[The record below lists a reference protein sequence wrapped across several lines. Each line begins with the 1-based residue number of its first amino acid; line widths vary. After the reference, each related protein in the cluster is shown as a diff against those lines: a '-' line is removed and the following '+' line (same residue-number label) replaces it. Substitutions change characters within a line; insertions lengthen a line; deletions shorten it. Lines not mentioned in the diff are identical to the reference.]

1 MEGRSLAILA
11 VVLFVVGVVLIFFV
25 DVRPVSTV
33 RGVVFDVSGSRAVI
47 VQGDKLNVSLGNRSV
62 HVGQNVILNGWYDG
76 NMFVVG
82 GRDGK

>member
-33 RGVVFDVSGSRAVI
+33 RGVVLDVSGSRAVI

-62 HVGQNVILNGWYDG
+62 HIGQSVILNGWYDG
-76 NMFVVG
+76 NVFVVG
-82 GRDGK
+82 VKNGK